1 MLVLLPLAVWLRLPL
16 NCFRKGCLFANDL
29 MFGGRP
35 SFVANRFKAK
45 DAVLGVP
52 FEFFYQVFD

>member
-16 NCFRKGCLFANDL
+16 NCSRKGCLFANDL
-29 MFGGRP
+29 VFGGRP
-35 SFVANRFKAK
+35 SFVANRFTAK

-52 FEFFYQVFD
+52 FEFFSPSF